1 MQSTGGIGLDEPT
14 IVLWISRHGPT
25 PDMDASLTD
34 IVGDHRIIRHGTE
47 IGRAKS
53 LSTLLDIHKPDR
65 VVATLP
71 VDMQELLTEEL
82 FKRGMQPMLRPVYHH
97 RRTAGEFVFRGYE
110 EVLEVRVRTRPASKE
125 LL

>member
-1 MQSTGGIGLDEPT
+1 MDEPT

-25 PDMDASLTD
+25 PDMDASLAE
-34 IVGDHRIIRHGTE
+34 IVGDHQLIRHSKE

-53 LSTLLDIHKPDR
+53 LSTLLDIHNPDR

-71 VDMQELLTEEL
+71 IDMQELLTEEL

-97 RRTAGEFVFRGYE
+97 RRTAGEFIFRGYE
-110 EVLEVRVRTRPASKE
+110 EVLEVRVRTRPVSKE
-125 LL
+125 LS

>member
-1 MQSTGGIGLDEPT
+1 LDEQT
-14 IVLWISRHGPT
+14 VVLWISRHGPT

-34 IVGDHRIIRHGTE
+34 IVGDHQLIRHGKE

-53 LSTLLDIHKPDR
+53 LSTLLDIHNPDR

-71 VDMQELLTEEL
+71 IDMQELLTDEL
-82 FKRGMQPMLRPVYHH
+82 FKRGMQPLLRPVYHH

-110 EVLEVRVRTRPASKE
+110 EVLEVRVRTRPATKE
-125 LL
+125 LP

>member
-1 MQSTGGIGLDEPT
+1 MDKPKVI
-14 IVLWISRHGPT
+14 LWISRHEPT
-25 PDMDASLTD
+25 DNMIASLREILGEVT
-34 IVGDHRIIRHGTE
+34 IVLHKKD

-53 LSTLLDIHKPDR
+53 LSTILDVHEPYR

-71 VDMQELLTEEL
+71 IDMQELLTNEL

-110 EVLEVRVRTRPASKE
+110 EVLEIRVRTRPIWPGWESESKE

>member
-1 MQSTGGIGLDEPT
+1 MDEPK

-25 PDMDASLTD
+25 PDMDASLAE
-34 IVGDHRIIRHGTE
+34 IVGDHQLIRHNKE

-53 LSTLLDIHKPDR
+53 LSTLLDIHQPDR

-71 VDMQELLTEEL
+71 IDMQELLTEEL
-82 FKRGMQPMLRPVYHH
+82 FKRGMKPMLRPVYHH

>member
-1 MQSTGGIGLDEPT
+1 LDKHQV
-14 IVLWISRHGPT
+14 VLWISRHEPT
-25 PDMDASLTD
+25 DDMVTSLREILGEVT
-34 IVGDHRIIRHGTE
+34 IVLHKKD

-53 LSTLLDIHKPDR
+53 LSTILDVHEPDR

-71 VDMQELLTEEL
+71 IDMQELLTAEL

-110 EVLEVRVRTRPASKE
+110 EVLEIRVRTRPASKE

>member
-1 MQSTGGIGLDEPT
+1 MDKPKVI
-14 IVLWISRHGPT
+14 LWISRHEPT
-25 PDMDASLTD
+25 EDMVASLREILGEVA
-34 IVGDHRIIRHGTE
+34 IVLHKKD

-53 LSTLLDIHKPDR
+53 LSTILDVRQPDR

-71 VDMQELLTEEL
+71 IDMQELLTEEL
-82 FKRGMQPMLRPVYHH
+82 FRRGMQPLLRPVYHH

-110 EVLEVRVRTRPASKE
+110 EVLEVRVRTRPASSDPWSPRKE

>member
-1 MQSTGGIGLDEPT
+1 
-14 IVLWISRHGPT
+14 
-25 PDMDASLTD
+25 MDASLTE
-34 IVGDHRIIRHGTE
+34 IVGDHKLIRHNTE

-53 LSTLLDIHKPDR
+53 LSTLLDIHHPDR

-71 VDMQELLTEEL
+71 IDMQELLTEEL
-82 FKRGMQPMLRPVYHH
+82 FKRDMLPMLRPVYHH
-97 RRTAGEFVFRGYE
+97 RRTDGEFIFRGFE

>member
-1 MQSTGGIGLDEPT
+1 MDKPKVI
-14 IVLWISRHGPT
+14 LWISRHEPT
-25 PDMDASLTD
+25 DNMIASLREILGEVT
-34 IVGDHRIIRHGTE
+34 IVLHKKD

-53 LSTLLDIHKPDR
+53 LSTILDVHVPDR

-71 VDMQELLTEEL
+71 IDMQELLTGEL

-110 EVLEVRVRTRPASKE
+110 EVLEIRVRTRPIWPGWESASKE

>member
-1 MQSTGGIGLDEPT
+1 MDKPKVI
-14 IVLWISRHGPT
+14 LWISRHEPT
-25 PDMDASLTD
+25 DDMIASLREILGEVSVVMHKKD
-34 IVGDHRIIRHGTE
+34 
-47 IGRAKS
+47 IGRVKS
-53 LSTLLDIHKPDR
+53 LSTILDVHMPYR

-71 VDMQELLTEEL
+71 IDMQELLTEEL
-82 FKRGMQPMLRPVYHH
+82 FKRGMKPMLRPVYHH

>member
-1 MQSTGGIGLDEPT
+1 
-14 IVLWISRHGPT
+14 
-25 PDMDASLTD
+25 MDASLAE
-34 IVGDHRIIRHGTE
+34 IVGDHQVIRHSKE
-47 IGRAKS
+47 IGRAKR
-53 LSTLLDIHKPDR
+53 LSTLLDIHQPDR

-71 VDMQELLTEEL
+71 IDMQELLTEEL

-97 RRTAGEFVFRGYE
+97 RRTDGEFVFRGYE